1 MIWMKPLNKQERSDY
16 LKSIGLLLDY
26 VTEQEDEP
34 NIILLRTKKAIS
46 IVDGVYS
53 GIEMAVLKRY
63 VLVWTSKHQK
73 ARRVSIEHDLRC
85 RWIPGECEVKV
96 PFSICDKILPQLGVR
111 VKRRTSDKQREGGRQ
126 MASNLQSLPQNT
138 K

>member
-26 VTEQEDEP
+26 VTEQEDET

-96 PFSICDKILPQLGVR
+96 PFSVCDKILPQLGVR
-111 VKRRTSDKQREGGRQ
+111 VKRRMSEEQRK
-126 MASNLQSLPQNT
+126 ASADMLASL
-138 K
+138 KS